1 LILVFRL
8 LLVDQKNAVQRSAL
22 TVQHSALTVQRFW
35 LPGLVSGFGFL
46 FSVFCFLVLGF
57 WFKFLSGF

>member
-8 LLVDQKNAVQRSAL
+8 LLVDQKNA
-22 TVQHSALTVQRFW
+22 VQHSALTVQRFW

-57 WFKFLSGF
+57 WFKFVSGF